1 MGVDLIT
8 LVYFVNFFIL
18 GLFVKD
24 QYGFAIIAGIM
35 WEVYVGFITSWSV
48 TRDLLIK
55 YYPLPKEYWE
65 NRGAGYAFCDLIIMV
80 IAYSI
85 GNQVP
90 ISDEYLIDLNKIF
103 NMVTEKALEINKI
116 NQ

>member
-35 WEVYVGFITSWSV
+35 
-48 TRDLLIK
+48 
-55 YYPLPKEYWE
+55 
-65 NRGAGYAFCDLIIMV
+65 
-80 IAYSI
+80 
-85 GNQVP
+85 
-90 ISDEYLIDLNKIF
+90 
-103 NMVTEKALEINKI
+103 
-116 NQ
+116 